1 MAFSEMHNRHDLPVC
16 GCYGPDCSRECRMRR
31 HINRTMLDLL
41 ARRILAKKVV
51 TLPVCRRPDGPGSKA
66 PAAIRTNVTQHA
78 VDAGGAERA
87 FIAANACLKRV
98 RGQRRV
104 AVLTAWSQFEHRT
117 PFVFFGRQGLLPNRW
132 VRRGEHIDG
141 SLEDDAPSGTGFVL
155 RSLPPR
161 QGSGNR
167 WSCNVPSQERSR
179 FSKARQTLLLAST

>member
-1 MAFSEMHNRHDLPVC
+1 MLNRRGLPVF
-16 GCYGPDCSRECRMRR
+16 GCDGSDRSRECRMRR
-31 HINRTMLDLL
+31 RVNRTMLDLL
-41 ARRILAKKVV
+41 ARRILAQKVV

-66 PAAIRTNVTQHA
+66 PAAIWTNIVQHA
-78 VDAGGAERA
+78 VDAGSAKCT
-87 FIAANACLKRV
+87 FIAANTCLKRV

>member
-1 MAFSEMHNRHDLPVC
+1 MLNRRGLPVF
-16 GCYGPDCSRECRMRR
+16 GCDGSDRSRECRMRR
-31 HINRTMLDLL
+31 RVNRTMLDLL
-41 ARRILAKKVV
+41 ARRILAQKV
-51 TLPVCRRPDGPGSKA
+51 
-66 PAAIRTNVTQHA
+66 QHA
-78 VDAGGAERA
+78 VDAGSAKRT

-167 WSCNVPSQERSR
+167 WSCNVSSQERSR